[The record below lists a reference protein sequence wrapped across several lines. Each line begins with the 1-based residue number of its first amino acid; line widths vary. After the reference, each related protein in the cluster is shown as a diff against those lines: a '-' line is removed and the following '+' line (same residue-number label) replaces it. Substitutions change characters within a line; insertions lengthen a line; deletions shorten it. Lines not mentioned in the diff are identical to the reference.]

1 MRSILRNKRYLKIIS
16 SLLIILT
23 IFTFSVVLATG
34 DSVYVWSSQAEP
46 LSTQTSTGTSS
57 DTEGMTDSNSVTA
70 NEIDTNIVDAN
81 ATNSVS
87 TSEEANGNKSIT
99 TNTKISSTENNLN
112 LESGGAI
119 LIEQH
124 SGQILYEHNSHE
136 KLRPASV
143 TKVMS
148 ILLIMEA
155 LESGQISLTDKVPCT
170 EDAASMGGSQIW
182 LDVREELT
190 VDEML
195 KAICVVS
202 ANDCTVR

>member
-1 MRSILRNKRYLKIIS
+1 MEYIEIEGVFFMYKNKKYIKIIS
-16 SLLIILT
+16 SILIGIT
-23 IFTFSVVLATG
+23 IFAFSVVLAAD
-34 DSVYVWSSQAEP
+34 DSVYVWSNNTKP
-46 LSTQTSTGTSS
+46 LSKETSS
-57 DTEGMTDSNSVTA
+57 NLNKSVT
-70 NEIDTNIVDAN
+70 NVISTNAK
-81 ATNSVS
+81 
-87 TSEEANGNKSIT
+87 EAN
-99 TNTKISSTENNLN
+99 NLK
-112 LESGGAI
+112 LESGAAI

-124 SGQILYEHNSHE
+124 SGQVLYEHNSHE

-155 LESGQISLTDKVPCT
+155 LDNRQIALTDKVPCT
-170 EDAASMGGSQIW
+170 EDAAAMGGSQIW

-202 ANDCTVR
+202 ANDCTVQK

>member
-195 KAICVVS
+195 KRFV
-202 ANDCTVR
+202 